1 MGNSRRVKKNKGAVV
16 ESSSAYPSAESW
28 PSHSHHSLLQGFAAP
43 HSKADS
49 AGGGLSHLQL
59 HKGGGD
65 VDHGPVEVPTLS
77 HPALGQASP
86 KAAAAGIT
94 WAPQF
99 GCFYVHFPQIFQF
112 SGPKQLEVALGANSH
127 KFCCLPTLPS
137 HPKPQVLLAAVNT
150 RTGVC
155 PIAVHTFPGE
165 SPHSQAGNTVTH
177 MESGAAS
184 DPNAN

>member
-1 MGNSRRVKKNKGAVV
+1 MV
-16 ESSSAYPSAESW
+16 ESSSAHPSAESW

-43 HSKADS
+43 RSKADS
-49 AGGGLSHLQL
+49 AGARLSHLQL
-59 HKGGGD
+59 HRGGGD
-65 VDHGPVEVPTLS
+65 VDHAPMGVPALS
-77 HPALGQASP
+77 HPALGQAGP
-86 KAAAAGIT
+86 KAAAAGIAQAT
-94 WAPQF
+94 QF
-99 GCFYVHFPQIFQF
+99 GCFYVQFPQIFQF

-137 HPKPQVLLAAVNT
+137 HPKSQVLLTAVST

-155 PIAVHTFPGE
+155 PIAVHMFHGE